1 MPEPVSEQILSTI
14 RTRLLEYTTDTQ
26 RSTRVSTWQPKDGT
40 LVVNMMSLERNEEL
54 SCPGN
59 PPAQAWD
66 MTVEICG
73 LIKPSDSDTTAV
85 DTHKGRV
92 YSEIVKACCDGISG
106 WWKWGEK
113 SINSTFGGV
122 EEHTDD
128 NGAFAGV
135 KVTMTTTFRTDE
147 DNPFNVRA

>member
-40 LVVNMMSLERNEEL
+40 LIVNMMSLERNEEL

-85 DTHKGRV
+85 DTYKGRV
-92 YSEIVKACCDGISG
+92 YSEIVKACCDGIAG